1 MSRELTIEY
10 IGPSDEDRAHL
21 RLLMRRL
28 GDGLATRWRWGDEQ
42 HADALFVD
50 PSVLSGQMAR
60 ERAQE
65 AGMRCVLVDA
75 PVQAPNERSLARPF
89 RAEAVRQTLDAIA
102 AERAAAAAATPPR
115 AETPFAEVPAA
126 EAPVLEL
133 APTATV
139 GPGDARAG
147 PSIDDAEALFRRP
160 IDPVPLPRLPKLADL
175 EAAGLAEVQAPTA
188 RSLHRSARPTA
199 PGDPPPRGNETG
211 SGSRRTVRLPLLEYL
226 SQPVLGG
233 PSRIEAE
240 GLPPLALDPKEH
252 AFHSPA
258 PLAALRPWLRR
269 EIAVQDWLPLTGARL
284 RELREQEPARDMLHL
299 RWLAALDAAD
309 GSLPRRL
316 DPGGHFSLAAPFD
329 VAPDFPPHRRVAQA
343 MAQPIRLHELAAAA
357 GVPMGT
363 VFDTVAALDAIGMVA
378 CRPRQ
383 RPPVPGPAP
392 KEGLLARA
400 LGGLKGFG
408 FLP

>member
-28 GDGLATRWRWGDEQ
+28 GDALATRWRWGDEQ

-50 PSVLSGQMAR
+50 PTVLSGQMAR
-60 ERAQE
+60 ARAQE

-75 PVQAPNERSLARPF
+75 PPKAPNERGLARPF
-89 RAEAVRQTLDAIA
+89 RAEALRETLDAIA
-102 AERAAAAAATPPR
+102 AERSAAAAATPPR
-115 AETPFAEVPAA
+115 ADSPFADALPFDLGPADAQVPR
-126 EAPVLEL
+126 V
-133 APTATV
+133 PT
-139 GPGDARAG
+139 PG
-147 PSIDDAEALFRRP
+147 PSADDAEALFRRP

-175 EAAGLAEVQAPTA
+175 EAAGLVEAEPPTA
-188 RSLHRSARPTA
+188 RSLHRSARPAA
-199 PGDPPPRGNETG
+199 PGDPPPRGTEAG
-211 SGSRRTVRLPLLEYL
+211 SGTRKAVRLPLLDYL
-226 SQPVLGG
+226 TQPILGG
-233 PSRIEAE
+233 PSRIEVE
-240 GLPPLALDPKEH
+240 GLPPLALDPKDH

-269 EIAVQDWLPLTGARL
+269 EVAVQDWLPLTGARL
-284 RELREQEPARDMLHL
+284 RELREQEPARDLLQL

-316 DPGGHFSLAAPFD
+316 DPGGHFSLAAPFEP
-329 VAPDFPPHRRVAQA
+329 APDFPQHRRIAQA
-343 MAQPIRLHELAAAA
+343 LAQPIRLHELAALT

-363 VFDTVAALDAIGMVA
+363 VFDAVAALDAVGMVA

-383 RPPVPGPAP
+383 RLQPPAP
-392 KEGLLARA
+392 APRNGLLARA
-400 LGGLKGFG
+400 VGGLKGIG
-408 FLP
+408 LLP